1 MSHSFKFCILGAHIN
16 NAESQL
22 ALLQSI
28 EKFKV
33 DNYNYDKR
41 TEQIFTS
48 NIQHGILSLYSINSA
63 LECLMLLLDN
73 ELNLGAKKN
82 KFYFFN
88 ILDILVKEKIIT
100 NIKALEKCK
109 ELRRK
114 RNLITHWEKN
124 GYVELKCCGHIQFM
138 MSSPTSQN
146 KIQELLSILN
156 KENLYEYNS
165 SFKDVIN
172 DILENSEYHCNSI
185 NVFLHDELQMF
196 CSGQLEVGY

>member
-41 TEQIFTS
+41 TEQIFTA
-48 NIQHGILSLYSINSA
+48 NIQHGILALYSINSA
-63 LECLMLLLDN
+63 LECLISLLDN

-109 ELRRK
+109 ELRIK

-124 GYVELKCCGHIQFM
+124 GYVKLQCCGHIQFM
-138 MSSPTSQN
+138 LNSPEPQN
-146 KIQELLSILN
+146 KIQELLSILT
-156 KENLYEYNS
+156 KENLYQYNLN
-165 SFKDVIN
+165 FKDVITN
-172 DILENSEYHCNSI
+172 ILENSESYCNST
-185 NVFLHDELQMF
+185 NDYLLDELKMF
-196 CSGQLEVGY
+196 CSGELEIAY